1 VNIPGTNQPYPP
13 FEFQPIHPG
22 RLLYKEAA
30 GELRV
35 PSLVTKSRDLKAQRE
50 CSQGTGEHAGHLIGT
65 QFGAPGD
72 ARNLGLQNPN
82 MNSYVPKRLQEIFQ
96 SSGGSYLRLEMHWR
110 DMLEAGVRIKVQV
123 QDRYR
128 PNEER
133 PFYRRVE
140 WWTMET
146 GHDWVA
152 MPTEIFGN
160 FSSPQARA
168 AKG

>member
-13 FEFQPIHPG
+13 FEFQPDQPEKHFY
-22 RLLYKEAA
+22 RQAS

-35 PSLVTKSRDLKAQRE
+35 PSLVTKHRDLKAQRAL
-50 CSQGTGEHAGHLIGT
+50 SQGTGEHAGHLIGT

-82 MNSYVPKRLQEIFQ
+82 MNSYVPRRLQPIFQ
-96 SSGGSYLRLEMHWR
+96 SAGGSYLKLELHWR
-110 DMLEAGVRIKVQV
+110 DLLESGKRVKVEV

-128 PNEER
+128 PQEER

-140 WWTMET
+140 WWMMEP
-146 GHDWVA
+146 GHGWVA
-152 MPTEIFGN
+152 MPTRIFGN

-168 AKG
+168 AGR